1 MAPDCLSL
9 KKKKKST
16 RDQHSK
22 QSLPPNLNE
31 NKNLLNLNLQIV
43 QVYHFSPKHR
53 HQEFV
58 PEQQDTEE
66 VYLLIASL
74 GRTEF
79 LCSGRA
85 QPSGPGITRLA
96 FLD

>member
-1 MAPDCLSL
+1 MASDCLSL
-9 KKKKKST
+9 KKKKSIK
-16 RDQHSK
+16 DQHSK
-22 QSLPPNLNE
+22 QFLPPNLNE

-43 QVYHFSPKHR
+43 QVYHFSPG
-53 HQEFV
+53 HQEAV

-79 LCSGRA
+79 LFSGRA
-85 QPSGPGITRLA
+85 QLSGPRITWLA